1 MKKRVPVT
9 IFYLLLIHTTLFA
22 GNSKEPSVSDLY
34 TIQTWIDSAD
44 YYQGTD
50 YRKALPFYRKIIRHD
65 SVDNTQRFNA
75 EYHLAGDFLYTYHH
89 LDSTLKYADMAMK
102 TARTMND
109 SINMARIYNLLG
121 TVRLQ
126 SGHLDES
133 LKLLKQAENIFLKA
147 NDPEALA
154 VVYMN
159 LGSVH
164 STRNKFSDAVN
175 YYNKSRKLY
184 IQLGDKNG
192 EIACLSNLVMIY
204 IQFRQYKIAYK
215 YQQEVCDFYK
225 NSDFIPGIL
234 TAYTNLGVV
243 HFYLENY
250 DSALVYFQDVLDMS
264 KDTGNKYVYSNVLNN
279 IAETHLKLGNLE
291 EAREK
296 AQRSY
301 FLCTE
306 GKDIYGQASA
316 LKNLGMISLREGDT
330 EKALDYLKQS
340 LPLAKEA
347 HAVMEL
353 RDIYSALSGIYKQNG
368 NYQTALEMYEAYID
382 LNESLHEDEV
392 LFRMEELQH
401 EFERQKSRMELL
413 EKTSAV
419 RRAKQIRNMLIVI
432 VAFMIIITVILAVI
446 NRMRRNYLKTLKHK
460 NQLIE
465 KEHALVVRHQDHL
478 SLINKILRHDLAN
491 NNTAVMSAVK
501 LYKRQKDEEFLD
513 AIIQKVKSSLELIER
528 MKLLEKISTSSGTL
542 KPVNIEDIMKR
553 VRLKHSALEWH
564 IQGQGTAYADEALLS
579 VIDNLIEN
587 SVTHGEAT
595 RMDISIQPVRI
606 HEQPFVEIRI
616 ADNGSG
622 ISDTIK
628 NRIFDEEF
636 SFGPRARTGLGL
648 YIVKKNIDRYQG
660 QIEVEENS
668 PSGTIMILKI
678 PECPSDTFPI
688 HKKGEV

>member
-1 MKKRVPVT
+1 MKKRIPIT
-9 IFYLLLIHTTLFA
+9 IVNLLLIQTILFA
-22 GNSKEPSVSDLY
+22 GIQKEPSASDPN

-44 YYQGTD
+44 YYQSVD
-50 YRKALPFYRKIIRHD
+50 PQKALSFYRKIIRYD
-65 SVDNTQRFNA
+65 RDFGAQRFNA
-75 EYHLAGDFLYTYHH
+75 EYQLARDFFYTYNN

-102 TARTMND
+102 TARAVND
-109 SINMARIYNLLG
+109 SVKVARIYNLLG
-121 TVRLQ
+121 TVKLQ
-126 SGHLDES
+126 SGNLEKS
-133 LKLLKQAENIFLKA
+133 LKLLKQAEGIFLKE
-147 NDPEALA
+147 NDLEALA

-159 LGSVH
+159 LGSVY
-164 STRNKFSDAVN
+164 STQSKFSDAVD

-184 IQLGDKNG
+184 VQLGDKNG

-204 IQFRQYKIAYK
+204 IQFRQYGIAYK
-215 YQQEVCDFYK
+215 YQQEVYDFYK

-234 TAYTNLGVV
+234 TASTNLGAV

-250 DSALVYFQDVLDMS
+250 DSALVYFNEVLNMS
-264 KDTGNKYVYSNVLNN
+264 KETGNRYLYSNVLNN
-279 IAETHLKLGNLE
+279 IAETHLKQGNLE

-296 AQRSY
+296 AQKSY
-301 FLCTE
+301 TLCIE
-306 GKDIYGQASA
+306 EKDIYCQASA
-316 LKNLGMISLREGDT
+316 LKNLGMIAQKVGDT

-340 LPLAKEA
+340 LPLAEDA

-353 RDIYSALSGIYKQNG
+353 RDIYSALSGIYKQHG
-368 NYQTALEMYEAYID
+368 NYQAALEMYEAYIN
-382 LNESLHEDEV
+382 LNESLHEEEV

-401 EFERQKSRMELL
+401 EFERQKSRMEIL

-432 VAFMIIITVILAVI
+432 VAFMIIITIILAVI
-446 NRMRRNYLKTLKHK
+446 NRMRRNYLKTLQHK
-460 NQLIE
+460 NQVIE

-513 AIIQKVKSSLELIER
+513 AIIQKAKSSLELIER
-528 MKLLEKISTSSGTL
+528 MKQLEKITASSGTL
-542 KPVNIEDIMKR
+542 KPVNIPEIMKR
-553 VRLKHSALEWH
+553 VRLKYPALEWH
-564 IQGQGTAYADEALLS
+564 IQGQGTAFADEALLS

-595 RMDISIQPVRI
+595 RIDISIQAIRI
-606 HEQPFVEIRI
+606 HDQPFVEIRV

-628 NRIFDEEF
+628 NRVFDEEF

-648 YIVKKNIDRYQG
+648 YIVKKNIERYQG
-660 QIEVEENS
+660 QIEVEDNS
-668 PSGTIMILKI
+668 PSGTVMILKI
-678 PECPSDTFPI
+678 PECPPDNRSVNP
-688 HKKGEV
+688 